1 MRNLYKYCKFYS
13 GQEPKFIED
22 DVFKIIVP
30 LDDTFSYDMGSE
42 LQKNT
47 GKVPNSAG
55 IVRPKCAQSAPNA
68 DLSAQK
74 KLIIRYIDEN
84 NSITSTQLMQLL
96 DIKKRRAQIILSKL
110 SDAGI
115 IRKEGASKNTR
126 YMLNNINP
134 DI

>member
-47 GKVPNSAG
+47 GIVPDSAG
-55 IVRPKCAQSAPNA
+55 IVRPKCAQ
-68 DLSAQK
+68 
-74 KLIIRYIDEN
+74 
-84 NSITSTQLMQLL
+84 
-96 DIKKRRAQIILSKL
+96 RRFECT
-110 SDAGI
+110 
-115 IRKEGASKNTR
+115 RK
-126 YMLNNINP
+126 INCALY
-134 DI
+134 

>member
-1 MRNLYKYCKFYS
+1 
-13 GQEPKFIED
+13 
-22 DVFKIIVP
+22 
-30 LDDTFSYDMGSE
+30 MGSE

-55 IVRPKCAQSAPNA
+55 IVRPKCAQSALNA